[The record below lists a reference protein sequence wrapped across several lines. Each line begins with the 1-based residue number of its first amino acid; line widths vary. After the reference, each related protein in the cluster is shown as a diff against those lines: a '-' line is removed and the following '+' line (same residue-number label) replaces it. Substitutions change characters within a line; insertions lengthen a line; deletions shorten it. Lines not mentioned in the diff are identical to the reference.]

1 MSDGVC
7 GEWPGRRVIRLRR
20 LFGMHALSP
29 ALEGQ
34 CRTEP
39 SDGGFALVYV
49 VWVLMNI
56 GSAVFA
62 GMVSLMVLGCA
73 ATQPESASEAR
84 MSQAQLERQQQTAG
98 AFGSGGGGGSM
109 GGGSMR

>member
-1 MSDGVC
+1 M
-7 GEWPGRRVIRLRR
+7 P
-20 LFGMHALSP
+20 ALSP

-73 ATQPESASEAR
+73 ATQPESPREAR
-84 MSQAQLERQQQTAG
+84 LWRERLESQQAAVREDGRIGYIGYDGSAG
-98 AFGSGGGGGSM
+98 E
-109 GGGSMR
+109 